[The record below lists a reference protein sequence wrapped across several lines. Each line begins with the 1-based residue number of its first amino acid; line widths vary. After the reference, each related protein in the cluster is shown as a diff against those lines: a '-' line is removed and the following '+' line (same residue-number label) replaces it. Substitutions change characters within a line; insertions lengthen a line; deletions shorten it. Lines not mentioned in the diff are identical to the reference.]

1 MISHFLISHKTLCF
15 SHVTS
20 LQGRHVTVWYYILK
34 TSAIEGSKSDCRDS
48 FSSCSGNIDVWSE
61 SGTELEEEIF
71 EEQSQNVLFAF
82 KSIEYPGETDITGF
96 PVKTD
101 RSSDFSR
108 LNGLE
113 W

>member
-1 MISHFLISHKTLCF
+1 MLVYNNPRVL
-15 SHVTS
+15 
-20 LQGRHVTVWYYILK
+20 WYYILK
-34 TSAIEGSKSDCRDS
+34 MSAIEGSKSNCRDS
-48 FSSCSGNIDVWSE
+48 FSSCSENIDVWSE

-71 EEQSQNVLFAF
+71 EEQSQNALFAF
-82 KSIEYPGETDITGF
+82 KSVEYPGETDITGF

>member
-1 MISHFLISHKTLCF
+1 MLVYNNPMVL
-15 SHVTS
+15 
-20 LQGRHVTVWYYILK
+20 WYYILK
-34 TSAIEGSKSDCRDS
+34 MSAIEGSKSNCRDS
-48 FSSCSGNIDVWSE
+48 FSSCSKNVDVWSE

-82 KSIEYPGETDITGF
+82 KSVEYPGETDITGF